1 MGEFVNSKAASAN
14 YGEKAVEARTNGLVR
29 RKQAYATAYG
39 LENDSAQSAYI
50 AGRQMQAMRQNQTA
64 AVADARVQNASSG
77 FSASTGSKLRQEMS
91 TAQIF
96 EEAIA
101 NAGLSYAIQD
111 QNARNQAN
119 QLRKEG
125 DDAARMGDVTA
136 HYYSRASKVNS
147 IAGNWQLFGGSMKTI
162 GDTFIKYDEPIS
174 KWIDNLFSSKP
185 NK

>member
-125 DDAARMGDVTA
+125 DDAARMGNVTA

-147 IAGNWQLFGGSMKTI
+147 IAGNWQLFGGSLQKI
-162 GDTFIKYDEPIS
+162 GETFLKFNVGSPAKDNDNS
-174 KWIDNLFSSKP
+174 KK
-185 NK
+185 